1 MLTKDAPKW
10 KIGVKEEYEK
20 LVKHGVFKLVKRN
33 EVPSDA
39 KILTST
45 WVMKKKSNGTFRA
58 RINGRGYEQVDG
70 EHYDSDSVASPT
82 INIVSVRVILVLL
95 LLMRGYAHLVDV
107 HGAFLL
113 EGFEHDLITNKK
125 RKIYM
130 KIPPAFYEFLPK
142 WCRPFCEWLMELL
155 NTLYG
160 TKQAAKHFWLLLLSI
175 MKSMGF
181 KYNRVDPCLYYKWTD
196 EGLKIWASWVDDCLH
211 IGASKESVLKS
222 KDILTN
228 ELECD
233 DNGEMKKYVGV
244 KMDYDKENQM
254 LKMTQP
260 VLLQSFKDEFELPTE
275 NFNTPASPGSTLQ
288 LVEDGET
295 IGKEEQSKYRS
306 GVGKLLHM
314 MRWSRPDILNAVRET
329 SRFMGEANPAH
340 EKAMLRILKYCTN
353 LQIDKLF

>member
-1 MLTKDAPKW
+1 M
-10 KIGVKEEYEK
+10 
-20 LVKHGVFKLVKRN
+20 
-33 EVPSDA
+33 
-39 KILTST
+39 
-45 WVMKKKSNGTFRA
+45 
-58 RINGRGYEQVDG
+58 Q
-70 EHYDSDSVASPT
+70 
-82 INIVSVRVILVLL
+82 
-95 LLMRGYAHLVDV
+95 GYAHLVDV

-113 EGFEHDLITNKK
+113 GGFEHDLITNKK

-155 NTLYG
+155 KTLYG
-160 TKQAAKHFWLLLLSI
+160 TKQAAKRFWLLLLSI

-222 KDILTN
+222 KDVLTN
-228 ELECD
+228 KLECD
-233 DNGEMKKYVGV
+233 DNGEMKEYVGV
-244 KMDYDKENQM
+244 KMDYNKEKGM

-329 SRFMGEANPAH
+329 SSFMGEANPAH
-340 EKAMLRILKYCTN
+340 EKAMQRILKYCTDTPN
-353 LQIDKLF
+353 RGIVLKPKGLWDGKDKNFLFCIRGKGDSEHAKDQATRKSVGGHVVYLNEAPVVMTSKMQRFVGLSSTETELIEQCELGQNMLFVWRLLKEM